1 MILYQGLARKVLGR
15 EARAAGR
22 FHRLIAYG
30 EKHYYD
36 EVRMDCFAVSLPDL
50 QLFDD
55 DLTRRNRIHCDYLI
69 ALGSF
74 GLGDLSRAR
83 AGFDAVLAQEPC
95 HQGAILHRRL
105 LP

>member
-1 MILYQGLARKVLGR
+1 
-15 EARAAGR
+15 
-22 FHRLIAYG
+22 
-30 EKHYYD
+30 
-36 EVRMDCFAVSLPDL
+36 MDYFAVSLPDQ

-55 DLTRRNRIHCDYLI
+55 DLTWRNRIHCDYLI

-95 HQGAILHRRL
+95 HHGAILHRRL